1 MFLAT
6 ELTGDAKYQQI
17 AISQAEKSSKTHIR
31 PDFTTNHV
39 VNFDPTTGDATA
51 AYTHQG
57 GLHGSH
63 GAGWRGG
70 TARGH
75 KYARLT
81 RRLGRRQ
88 LLGQRTSLGDVRL
101 CPVSWVSQRGD

>member
-1 MFLAT
+1 MQMNLDLMFLAT

-57 GLHGSH
+57 GSH
-63 GAGWRGG
+63 RAGKGGGGNSSGAWMCE
-70 TARGH
+70 AD
-75 KYARLT
+75 A
-81 RRLGRRQ
+81 
-88 LLGQRTSLGDVRL
+88 
-101 CPVSWVSQRGD
+101 